1 MTPLIEFKQ
10 VSKSFGD
17 NMVLNQADLSIY
29 PGQVT
34 TVIGKSGVGKS
45 VTLKLIIGL
54 LTQDRG
60 QILYRDKTISS
71 MNREERKAMRS
82 EVNFMFQNNALF
94 DSLNVHDNIALPLQ
108 EKTRLS
114 KRDITARVGEKM
126 EALDLRGIES
136 KFPSQISGGMQKR
149 VALARALVTD
159 PKVVL
164 FDEPTTGLD
173 PVRKNSVL
181 TMITRNQRNFGFT
194 AVLVSHDVPDVF
206 YISNRIAILENGE
219 VLFQGRP
226 EQLERLTHPV
236 IHDFINSL
244 ETLKNDVIGLK
255 TRRDMERS
263 YAQAVRGWGQNG
275 PHSAVVLTIANFE
288 RVKERVG
295 HLVAHNI
302 MNLITRFIDL
312 FVAGQDYEC
321 GRYSQDRLVCLLPMG
336 GSDLARKLIGH
347 IRDNLK
353 QEMFDTD
360 SGTTNS
366 CVTFSIEAGMV
377 SGSFPAELHDL
388 VDLALQNNQVL
399 SQFMCGENGE
409 ANH

>member
-10 VSKSFGD
+10 VSKAFDS
-17 NMVLNQADLSIY
+17 NVVLNRADLSIY

-54 LTQDRG
+54 LAQDDGEIMYRG
-60 QILYRDKTISS
+60 RSISS
-71 MNREERKAMRS
+71 MSRQERKKMRS

-114 KRDITARVGEKM
+114 KVEITRKVGEKM
-126 EALDLRGIES
+126 EALDLQGIED

-159 PKVVL
+159 PQVVL

-181 TMITRNQRNFGFT
+181 TMITQNQRNFGFT

-206 YISNRIAILENGE
+206 YISNRIAILEDGE

-226 EQLERLTHPV
+226 DQLEQLSHPV

-255 TRRDMERS
+255 TRRDMERN
-263 YAQAVRGWGQNG
+263 YAQSVHEWGQDIA
-275 PHSAVVLTIANFE
+275 HSAVVLTISGFE

-302 MNLITRFIDL
+302 VNLVTRLVDDYS
-312 FVAGQDYEC
+312 AGHLYEC
-321 GRYSQDRLVCLLPMG
+321 GRYSQDRIVCLFPKNGADM
-336 GSDLARKLIGH
+336 AKKLIEH
-347 IRDNLK
+347 LRKNMK
-353 QEMFDTD
+353 QDMFDTE
-360 SGTTNS
+360 SGYTSS

-377 SGSFPAELHDL
+377 SGELPGELNLL
-388 VDLALQNNQVL
+388 VDRALQNNQVV
-399 SQFMCGENGE
+399 SEFVCGELSRE
-409 ANH
+409 V